1 MNPCGEEYGKIVWKI
16 CNYASEKGSCSDASM
31 QLLPQ
36 LWCKAIRNIKKT
48 VKKSKFYFI
57 KKFKT
62 KFNYK
67 ISCTFIYKFT
77 RYLFIGGKFWQI
89 YY

>member
-16 CNYASEKGSCSDASM
+16 CNYASGKGSCSDASV

-36 LWCKAIRNIKKT
+36 LWCKLMKNIKKKKKT
-48 VKKSKFYFI
+48 VKKIKILFHKKFL

-62 KFNYK
+62 KFSYK
-67 ISCTFIYKFT
+67 IG
-77 RYLFIGGKFWQI
+77 LL
-89 YY
+89 